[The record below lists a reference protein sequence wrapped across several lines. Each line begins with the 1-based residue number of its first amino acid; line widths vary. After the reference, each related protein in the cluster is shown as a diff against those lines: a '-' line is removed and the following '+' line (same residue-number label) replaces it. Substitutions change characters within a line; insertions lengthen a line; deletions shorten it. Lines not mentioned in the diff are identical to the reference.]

1 MSCYLEGLFSLKKS
15 KIAFL
20 KIAKQNKT

>member
-1 MSCYLEGLFSLKKS
+1 MSCYLEGLFFFEKS

-20 KIAKQNKT
+20 KIAKKNKT